1 MNAPARHIQIEEAAK
16 RRREPRGLA
25 RSEAADYIGVSPAKF
40 DEMVADKRMPGPK
53 LIDSR
58 RVWDVKAL
66 DAAFDALPSKEG
78 TNPWD
83 D

>member
-1 MNAPARHIQIEEAAK
+1 MGREI
-16 RRREPRGLA
+16 RRVPLDFDHPLNETWPGFL
-25 RSEAADYIGVSPAKF
+25 SPAKF

-66 DAAFDALPSKEG
+66 DTAFEALPSKEG